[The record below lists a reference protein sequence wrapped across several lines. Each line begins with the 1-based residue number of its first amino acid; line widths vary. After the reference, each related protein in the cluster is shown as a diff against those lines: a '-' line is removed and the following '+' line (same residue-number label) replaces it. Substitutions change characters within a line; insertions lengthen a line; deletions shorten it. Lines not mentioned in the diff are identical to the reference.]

1 MAISSIGVGSGLP
14 LDQLLSDFRKSEN
27 QPLVLIQQRQVL
39 SEARLSGYGIIKG
52 SLTDL
57 QKAASALTSTEKYG
71 ALKGTSSNEAIGV
84 KVENNAVA
92 GNYNITGVALATSQS
107 LTLAGYASRE
117 DNIGEGGTLTI
128 KLNNGEAAVSVDL
141 GADTSLQGIMKT
153 INANPDLGVQATLIN
168 DGDATKPY
176 RLMITATGTGTEAS
190 VASIQVTGNTAA
202 DGKPNLSD
210 LLKFDH
216 TDADNLNSGKF
227 TVDDANNAS
236 LTINSNIT
244 ITSQTNTIK
253 DVIEGVTLDLNS
265 LPTDPV
271 KIAITRDDSV
281 AINAVKDF
289 VKSYNGLLD
298 TIKNQTSFDVA
309 SEKSSALTGD
319 SLVRRVESHVRSALS
334 SATGSGDIYSLAD
347 LGITTDYKTGKLEI
361 DDTKLTEAVR
371 DNLGAVTE
379 FLSGENG
386 VGKKIDATVNEY
398 IKSNGLIQNATD
410 SLDRTIKDIQSQ
422 YQATTERIENK
433 MENYRRQFTQ
443 LDVMMNQMS
452 GVSNYLTQQLS
463 MLANMNDSK

>member
-14 LDQLLSDFRKSEN
+14 LDQLLSDLRKSEN

-57 QKAASALTSTEKYG
+57 QKAATALTDANKYG
-71 ALKGTSSNEAIGV
+71 ALKGTSSAESVGV
-84 KVENNAVA
+84 KVDNSAVA
-92 GNYNITGVALATSQS
+92 GNYTLSNVKLATSQALTLSGYANRDQNISTGNAS
-107 LTLAGYASRE
+107 LT
-117 DNIGEGGTLTI
+117 IQ
-128 KLNNGEAAVSVDL
+128 LNNAKAEAVTVDL
-141 GADTSLQGIMKT
+141 GSDTSLQGIMKT
-153 INANPDLGVQATLIN
+153 INANPDLGVQATIIN
-168 DGDATKPY
+168 DGSAEPY
-176 RLMITATGTGTEAS
+176 HLMLTATGTGTEAGI
-190 VASIQVTGNTAA
+190 ANISISSDATDDPLKSLLEFNNSAPNQTGNFSVTA
-202 DGKPNLSD
+202 
-210 LLKFDH
+210 
-216 TDADNLNSGKF
+216 
-227 TVDDANNAS
+227 ANNAS
-236 LTINSNIT
+236 FKLNGIQ
-244 ITSQTNTIK
+244 ITSQTNTIEG
-253 DVIEGVTLDLNS
+253 VIEGVTLDLKS
-265 LPTDPV
+265 VPTDDV

-289 VKSYNGLLD
+289 VKSYNSLLD
-298 TIKNQTSFDVA
+298 TIKTQTSFDVA

-334 SATGSGDIYSLAD
+334 SAAGSGDIYSLAD

>member
-14 LDQLLSDFRKSEN
+14 LDQLLSDLRKSEN

-52 SLTDL
+52 GLTDL

-92 GNYNITGVALATSQS
+92 GNYNITDVTLATSQS

-128 KLNNGEAAVSVDL
+128 QLNNGEDAVSVDL
-141 GADTSLQGIMKT
+141 GSDTSLQGIMKT

-168 DGDATKPY
+168 NGDATTPY
-176 RLMITATGTGTEAS
+176 HLMITATGTGTEAS
-190 VASIQVTGNTAA
+190 VASIQVTGNTAL
-202 DGKPNLSD
+202 ND
-210 LLKFDH
+210 LLQFDH

-227 TVDDANNAS
+227 TVDDADNAS
-236 LTINSNIT
+236 LTINGNIT

-253 DVIEGVTLDLNS
+253 DVIEGVTLDLKS
-265 LPTDPV
+265 LPTDSV
-271 KIAITRDDSV
+271 NIAITRDDSV

-289 VKSYNGLLD
+289 VKSYNSLLD

-361 DDTKLTEAVR
+361 DDTKLTETVR

-443 LDVMMNQMS
+443 LDVMMNQMN

>member
-14 LDQLLSDFRKSEN
+14 LDQLLSDLRKSEN

-57 QKAASALTSTEKYG
+57 QKAATALTDANKYG
-71 ALKGTSSNEAIGV
+71 ALKGTSSAESVGV
-84 KVENNAVA
+84 KVENSAVA
-92 GNYNITGVALATSQS
+92 GNYTLSNVQLATSQALTLSGYANRDKNISTGNAS
-107 LTLAGYASRE
+107 LT
-117 DNIGEGGTLTI
+117 IQ
-128 KLNNGEAAVSVDL
+128 LNNAKAEAVTVDL
-141 GADTSLQGIMKT
+141 GSDTSLQGIMKT
-153 INANPDLGVQATLIN
+153 INANPDLGVQATIIN
-168 DGDATKPY
+168 DGDAKAPY
-176 RLMITATGTGTEAS
+176 RLMLTATDTGTEAG
-190 VASIQVTGNTAA
+190 VASIAIT
-202 DGKPNLSD
+202 S
-210 LLKFDH
+210 
-216 TDADNLNSGKF
+216 DADNDPLQSLLQFDSTQPKASQF
-227 TVDDANNAS
+227 QVTAANNAS
-236 LTINSNIT
+236 FQLNGIT
-244 ITSQTNTIK
+244 ITSQSNTIK
-253 DVIEGVTLDLNS
+253 DVIEGVTLDLKS
-265 LPTDPV
+265 VPTDDV

-289 VKSYNGLLD
+289 VKAYNGLLD
-298 TIKNQTSFDVA
+298 TIKAQTSFDVA

-319 SLVRRVESHVRSALS
+319 SLVRRVESHVRTALGSAE
-334 SATGSGDIYSLAD
+334 GSGDIYSLAD
-347 LGITTDYKTGKLEI
+347 LGIKTDYKTGKLEI

-452 GVSNYLTQQLS
+452 GASNYLTQQLS